1 MSLFFSVCLYFFQA
15 FSIVVGLLL
24 VVALG
29 LGVLFVLELNRILS
43 ATEEYEMNEKIDNL
57 INLSFS
63 PADGSEGSMS
73 VKTNQSIALTP

>member
-1 MSLFFSVCLYFFQA
+1 MSLFFSVCLYFFEA
-15 FSIVVGLLL
+15 FAILVGVII

-29 LGVLFVLELNRILS
+29 LGVLILRELNRILS
-43 ATEEYEMNEKIDNL
+43 ATEEYEMNEKIDSF

-73 VKTNQSIALTP
+73 VKANQSIAITP